1 MTLLHDYDVKM
12 PNFMFYGMEDGN
24 KLATEKFSFFQNS
37 SAVPKKSTPVKF
49 AYLKHIQWIAGINT
63 TKFEK
68 KKKTRIHFRSNVFA
82 VVAVVYS

>member
-1 MTLLHDYDVKM
+1 MTLLHDYNVRM

-24 KLATEKFSFFQNS
+24 KLATKKVSLFQNS

-49 AYLKHIQWIAGINT
+49 AYFKYIQWIAGINT

-68 KKKTRIHFRSNVFA
+68 KKTRIHFRGNIFA
-82 VVAVVYS
+82 VVAVVDS